1 MVAVRC
7 RCLGRVEV
15 ATVPWYGSDEAMCIV
30 ALTRLSWAAP
40 GASGLVCPIQTLVVL
55 RPVTVEAMTTSTAA
69 TAIAISQR
77 TQSIPGLPLP
87 PKAL

>member
-1 MVAVRC
+1 
-7 RCLGRVEV
+7 
-15 ATVPWYGSDEAMCIV
+15 MCIV
-30 ALTRLSWAAP
+30 ALPVCRGPVPELE
-40 GASGLVCPIQTLVVL
+40 LVLPIQTLVVF

-77 TQSIPGLPLP
+77 TQSIPALPLP